1 MIDVV
6 LAFLAGFC
14 VGLVVMFALLV
25 RGLRLL
31 YERSR

>member
-1 MIDVV
+1 MIGAV
-6 LAFLAGFC
+6 LAFVLGFC
-14 VGLVVMFALLV
+14 VGLVVMFALMV

>member
-1 MIDVV
+1 MITAI
-6 LAFLAGFC
+6 LSFLLGVC

-31 YERSR
+31 YVRSR